1 MEFEWNDDRVLK
13 FARICTQGSYGDYA
27 NCRNAEQKLARFKE
41 REAHK
46 TDTQM
51 RRKVSELSVKEK
63 ELYDKLSIELKDIKK
78 SIRNSSRK
86 KTSSLMELKEHFDRI
101 SKAAELMHEINKIIY
116 NIKWSQ
122 E

>member
-1 MEFEWNDDRVLK
+1 
-13 FARICTQGSYGDYA
+13 
-27 NCRNAEQKLARFKE
+27 
-41 REAHK
+41 
-46 TDTQM
+46 M

-86 KTSSLMELKEHFDRI
+86 KTSSLMDLKEQFDRI

-116 NIKWSQ
+116 NIKWNQ

>member
-41 REAHK
+41 REAPK

-51 RRKVSELSVKEK
+51 GYNQELGILKEK
-63 ELYDKLSIELKDIKK
+63 DKD
-78 SIRNSSRK
+78 
-86 KTSSLMELKEHFDRI
+86 KEI
-101 SKAAELMHEINKIIY
+101 
-116 NIKWSQ
+116 
-122 E
+122 